1 VNHRRL
7 TSGVPRQG
15 SDDHGSAA
23 AEFAIVVPVLLLLL
37 FTMVTLASVFFDQLQ
52 LQAAA
57 RDAARVGAVAIADA
71 CTTAQASLD
80 GNDVGSVKCS
90 VVTTCTSGAVRMSL
104 AATQVYSVP
113 FLGKRNVVLTATS
126 SFVCPQ

>member
-1 VNHRRL
+1 MNRRP
-7 TSGVPRQG
+7 TPGIPRRG

-37 FTMVTLASVFFDQLQ
+37 FVMVNLSAIFFDQQQ

-57 RDAARVGAVAIADA
+57 RDSARAGAINIANA
-71 CTTAQASLD
+71 CTTAQTSLS
-80 GNDVGSVKCS
+80 GNDVGVLNCS
-90 VVTTCTSGAVRMSL
+90 AVTTCTTGTVKMSL
-104 AATQVYSVP
+104 VATKTYAIP
-113 FLGKRNVVLTATS
+113 LLGDRTVTLNASS